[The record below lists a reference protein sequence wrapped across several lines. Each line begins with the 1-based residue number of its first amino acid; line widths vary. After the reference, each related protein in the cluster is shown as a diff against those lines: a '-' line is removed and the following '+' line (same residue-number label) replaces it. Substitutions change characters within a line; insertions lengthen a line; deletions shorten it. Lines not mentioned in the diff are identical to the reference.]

1 MMERYIN
8 EVRREIAPV
17 YPGGS
22 SDLKIVVIGV
32 GGAGNNTIDRLA
44 RMGVSNAKLVAVNT
58 DKQHLSLIG
67 ENPNIEC
74 ILIGESVTRGLGAG
88 GYPDIAKKA
97 MEISKSSLEPL
108 IQDAN
113 IVFICAGMGG
123 GTGTGASPVIAQMA
137 REQGAIVISIVTYP
151 FRYERDRCNKALKGI
166 QELSEYSNTVIVIDN
181 NKLIEL
187 MPNMPANQAFAEAD
201 KIIAKTIDGLVH
213 TLTIPSRLNID
224 FADLKAVMSKGGV
237 AMVCVGEGKGMN
249 KVEEAVR
256 SALHN
261 KLLDISIKGAKGA
274 LVHITAGNDFTMGDL
289 DIIMDELTRDIDP
302 MAAVKPGLRVRDDYE
317 NKIEVIAIYTGLQN
331 PYIGSNNRG
340 YDNSLF
346 RI

>member
-97 MEISKSSLEPL
+97 MEMEPNL
-108 IQDAN
+108 K
-113 IVFICAGMGG
+113 
-123 GTGTGASPVIAQMA
+123 
-137 REQGAIVISIVTYP
+137 VT
-151 FRYERDRCNKALKGI
+151 L
-166 QELSEYSNTVIVIDN
+166 
-181 NKLIEL
+181 
-187 MPNMPANQAFAEAD
+187 PN
-201 KIIAKTIDGLVH
+201 LVDD
-213 TLTIPSRLNID
+213 S
-224 FADLKAVMSKGGV
+224 
-237 AMVCVGEGKGMN
+237 
-249 KVEEAVR
+249 
-256 SALHN
+256 
-261 KLLDISIKGAKGA
+261 LLD
-274 LVHITAGNDFTMGDL
+274 
-289 DIIMDELTRDIDP
+289 EL
-302 MAAVKPGLRVRDDYE
+302 Y
-317 NKIEVIAIYTGLQN
+317 
-331 PYIGSNNRG
+331 
-340 YDNSLF
+340 
-346 RI
+346 